1 MNDLRLFIPITKV
14 DAAKRLVYGVV
25 TAERPD
31 AIGEVCDYATTKP
44 LYQKWSQGFADATDG
59 KSLGNLRAMHGNV
72 AAGKLT
78 EIIFADDAKQIEI
91 CAKVV
96 DDAEWA
102 KVEEGVYTGFSQG
115 GKYLKRWPD
124 PANPTLT
131 RYTAE
136 PVEVS
141 LVDNPMLPGA
151 TFQVVRAG
159 GVIELRKFKA
169 ASSDAPA
176 VDASRHGSIILTPAH
191 RALQKLNELQALC
204 GGSAGNFSKI
214 TDAVRKSNPAGL
226 ADALRFWRESDE
238 QFGRLLAD
246 LSTAIDEIANEP
258 LPMGT
263 SSVSKQ
269 FSTPQVVD
277 GKSHF
282 GHLADKLDQA

>member
-1 MNDLRLFIPITKV
+1 MNDLRIFIPITKV

-31 AIGEVCDYATTKP
+31 AIGEVCDYESTKP
-44 LYQKWSQGFADATDG
+44 HYQKWSQHFADVTDG

-78 EIIFADDAKQIEI
+78 EIVFDDAGKQIEI

-96 DDAEWA
+96 DDDEWA
-102 KVEEGVYTGFSQG
+102 KVDEGVYTGFSQG

-124 PANPTLT
+124 PANPRLT

-151 TFQVVRAG
+151 TFEVVRAG
-159 GVIELRKFKA
+159 GVTELRKFKMA
-169 ASSDAPA
+169 AVPA
-176 VDASRHGSIILTPAH
+176 VDASRDASIIILTPAR
-191 RALQKLNELQALC
+191 RALEKLAALQGLLAGWEQKSRKFIEAVPLQKKAGDILLLLERQEWLQETAEISRAL
-204 GGSAGNFSKI
+204 
-214 TDAVRKSNPAGL
+214 DAVL
-226 ADALRFWRESDE
+226 A
-238 QFGRLLAD
+238 
-246 LSTAIDEIANEP
+246 AIKDIANEP
-258 LPMGT
+258 MPMGT

-269 FSTPQVVD
+269 F
-277 GKSHF
+277 
-282 GHLADKLDQA
+282 LN